1 MPIDLACNAPSIAAP
16 ASVRVQN
23 AMRVVRYESVM
34 HIVSEVYG
42 SKPRGVGAFEV
53 LGEIFS
59 AGALAVA
66 RSPHVVQLPRLCP
79 RRTLKS

>member
-1 MPIDLACNAPSIAAP
+1 MPIDLARNALSIAAP

-34 HIVSEVYG
+34 HIA
-42 SKPRGVGAFEV
+42 SK
-53 LGEIFS
+53 LCGEQAARDRRVFS

-66 RSPHVVQLPRLCP
+66 RSPHVVQLPRLRS